1 MNVLKQDV
9 LKKILLSALSAV
21 DPENAVRKFLKRDGN
36 IIKVGNA
43 EYNLR
48 EFNRVFVTGAGK
60 ATAPMV
66 SALENIL
73 YDSITYGA
81 IVVKYGHALNL
92 NKVEVFEAGHPIPD
106 QNGLTGTNKI
116 ISCFSNLN
124 PTDLVVCAFSGG
136 GSALFVSPVNG
147 VSLEDKQKSTDILL
161 KAGAPI
167 EAINAVRK
175 HLSRVKGGRFAK
187 HLQPARVITLLLS
200 DVVGD
205 PLDVIASGP
214 TVPDPTTFKECFKIL
229 SDYGI
234 WHLLPSSVKKVFE
247 EGIAD
252 MVPETPKP
260 GDPAFKKVQNII
272 VGNNRL
278 ALNSASDCARK
289 NGYEPIIITSRLQG
303 EAREVAKVI
312 GAIVEEIGC
321 GDGMVKP
328 PACLLL
334 GGETTVTIKGN
345 GKGGRNQELALA
357 LSIHLR
363 NLPGW
368 SGFVA
373 GTDGTDGPTDAAGAW
388 IDSSTW
394 KTAIQKGLDPSSY
407 LANNDSYNFFD
418 SMGLLIK
425 TGPTRTNVMDIICI
439 LIHDI
444 HG

>member
-1 MNVLKQDV
+1 MNVFKQDI
-9 LKKILLSALSAV
+9 LKEILHSALSAV
-21 DPENAVRKFLKRDGN
+21 DPENAVRRFLIREGD
-36 IIKVGNA
+36 IIKAGDVG
-43 EYNLR
+43 YNLR

-60 ATAPMV
+60 ATAPMAL
-66 SALENIL
+66 ALEDIL
-73 YDSITYGA
+73 RDRITYGA
-81 IVVKYGHALNL
+81 IVVKYGYALEL
-92 NKVEVFEAGHPIPD
+92 SKIEVFEAGHPIPD
-106 QNGLTGTNKI
+106 ENGLTGTNKI
-116 ISCFSNLN
+116 ISCFSNLK
-124 PTDLVVCAFSGG
+124 PTDLVICAFSGG

-187 HLQPARVITLLLS
+187 HLQPAHVITLLLS

-214 TVPDPTTFKECFKIL
+214 TVPDPTTFEECFRIL

-234 WHLLPSSVKKVFE
+234 WNHLPSSVKRVFE
-247 EGIAD
+247 EGVSD
-252 MVPETPKP
+252 MLPETPKP

-278 ALNSASDCARK
+278 ALNSASACARK
-289 NGYEPIIITSRLQG
+289 KGYEPVIITSRLQG
-303 EAREVAKVI
+303 EAREVARVI
-312 GAIVEEIGC
+312 GAIVEEVSYGE
-321 GDGMVKP
+321 GMVKP

-334 GGETTVTIKGN
+334 GGETTVTIRGN

-368 SGFVA
+368 CGFVV

-394 KTAIQKGLDPSSY
+394 KTAVSNGLDPSSY

-418 SMGLLIK
+418 KMNLLVK

-439 LIHDI
+439 LIHDVQ
-444 HG
+444 G